1 MQPAPTATT
10 TIIATRTMVIATPP
24 RLMRVVA
31 PSATRRPRLA
41 MRFVAR
47 IAGLPAVFVVRS
59 GIVRLTPMRVTA
71 RPFQARVTPL

>member
-10 TIIATRTMVIATPP
+10 TTFIATPP
-24 RLMRVVA
+24 RLMRAVA

-47 IAGLPAVFVVRS
+47 IAGLPAVFIVRS
-59 GIVRLTPMRVTA
+59 VIVRLAPVGVTAGPFGTRVTA
-71 RPFQARVTPL
+71 M